1 MKKNLSWERLET
13 WESEST
19 RESPCPIQ
27 KTEKWTMK
35 RVWTLNI
42 IRLNLKVFTDVMVV
56 NDNVWS

>member
-13 WESEST
+13 WESESV
-19 RESPCPIQ
+19 RESPCPVQ

-42 IRLNLKVFTDVMVV
+42 IRLKP
-56 NDNVWS
+56 